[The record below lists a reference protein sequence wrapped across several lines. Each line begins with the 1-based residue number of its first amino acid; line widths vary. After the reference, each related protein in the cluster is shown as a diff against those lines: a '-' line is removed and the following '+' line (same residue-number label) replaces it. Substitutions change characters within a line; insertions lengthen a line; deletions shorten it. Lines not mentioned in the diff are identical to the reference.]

1 MSIQCNKAINLE
13 KSTIWQV
20 AVKGP
25 FPGALDY
32 LTARDDLLPGMRVC
46 VPLGRRKVIGLLIAP
61 AEKISVDAKQLKS
74 IDTVLDDQP
83 VVTAAWLMLVQRLA
97 DYYHQPLGLLVDL
110 ALPRRLLD
118 GEAYQ
123 CHGTVY
129 ALTQAGQEQLARLN
143 WAKQAPRQYQALA
156 SARHE
161 PLSLAQ
167 LQQCNITAKV
177 RQQMLEKG
185 WLREKHELIKPVV
198 ANIPATTPHALSA
211 EQQAVLDHCCNNT
224 TPWIGLL
231 EGVTGSGKTEV
242 YLQWVQHLLNQGQQV
257 LVLVPEI
264 GLTPQ
269 TLERFQARLQVPIAS
284 YNSAMTDTE
293 RLKVWYWAHH
303 GAVQVVLGTRSAL
316 LLPFANLGA
325 IIIDES
331 HDHSYWQQTTVYF
344 SGREAALMR
353 GQIESVP
360 VLLGTATPS
369 LEILHHA
376 LQGRYA
382 YWQLTTRHQA
392 SLPTAHMIDMRQ
404 QSIEGGLSYALKQA
418 MATHLERGGQVLVFL
433 NRRGYAPVLL
443 CHSCGWAAKHE
454 GCGRHFTWY
463 QSRHR
468 LTCHHCDIHVAI
480 PTACPQCGAGAE
492 QFVGVGV
499 GTERLETMLKQ
510 TFPDETIVR
519 IDRDVVQH
527 KGALETAL
535 RQVHERDANIIIG
548 TQMIAKGHHFTG
560 VTLVAVVDVDGALY
574 SLDFRALERLGQVI
588 TQVAGRAGR
597 ADKPGEIYLQ
607 THQPDHL
614 LLRLLLKEGYHAL
627 AQKLLID
634 RQQAAWPPFSY
645 LAVIRAEG
653 KQQATVIDALQQ
665 IKQQVSQQSVTQLD
679 LWGPVPCL
687 LSQRAGLHR
696 YQLLLQ
702 ASERKALHQWLQWF
716 EQVPMPRGVRW
727 QLLVDSQE
735 V

>member
-1 MSIQCNKAINLE
+1 M
-13 KSTIWQV
+13 IWRV

-25 FPGALDY
+25 FVSALDY
-32 LTARDDLLPGMRVC
+32 HATQENLQPGVRVR
-46 VPLGRRKVIGLLIAP
+46 VPLGRRSVIGLLIEPVAQ
-61 AEKISVDAKQLKS
+61 ASAGIKQLKT
-74 IDTVLDDQP
+74 IEAVLDAEP
-83 VVTAAWLMLVQRLA
+83 VVTSAWLTLLQRMA
-97 DYYHQPLGLLVDL
+97 HYYHQPLGLLVDL
-110 ALPRRLLD
+110 ALPKRLLM
-118 GEAYQ
+118 GEAYE
-123 CHGTVY
+123 CHRVFY
-129 ALTQAGQEQLARLN
+129 HLTTTGQQQLSLPG
-143 WAKQAPRQYQALA
+143 WSKKAPRQHAALCA
-156 SARHE
+156 AQQTA
-161 PLSLAQ
+161 LSLAA
-167 LQQCNITAKV
+167 LQQLNITAKV
-177 RQQMLEKG
+177 RQEMVAKDWLE
-185 WLREKHELIKPVV
+185 EQADVIKPV
-198 ANIPATTPHALSA
+198 AADIPTSTPHTLSA
-211 EQQAVLDHCCNNT
+211 EQQRALDYCTNAN

-242 YLQWVQHLLNQGQQV
+242 YLQWATHLLKQDKQV

-264 GLTPQ
+264 GLTQQ
-269 TLERFQARLQVPIAS
+269 TLERFQARLQVPVAT
-284 YNSAMTDTE
+284 YHSAMTDTE

-303 GAVQVVLGTRSAL
+303 GLVNVVLGTRSAL

-369 LEILHHA
+369 LEVLHHA

-382 YWQLTTRHQA
+382 YWQLTARHQA
-392 SLPTAHMIDMRQ
+392 TLPAAHMIDMRQ
-404 QSIEGGLSYALKQA
+404 QRIDGGLSYALKQVIA
-418 MATHLERGGQVLVFL
+418 QHLNQGGQVVVFL

-468 LTCHHCDIHVAI
+468 LACHHCDVTAAI
-480 PTACPQCGAGAE
+480 PTACPQCGAGAD
-492 QFVGVGV
+492 QFIGVGA
-499 GTERLETMLKQ
+499 GTERLEALLKQ
-510 TFPDETIVR
+510 AFPAQTILR

-527 KGALETAL
+527 KGALDAAL
-535 RQVHERDANIIIG
+535 QQVHSGEANIIIG

-574 SLDFRALERLGQVI
+574 SLDFRALERLGQVM

-597 ADKPGEIYLQ
+597 ADKPGEVYLQ
-607 THQPDHL
+607 THQPDHP

-627 AQKLLID
+627 AEKLLVD
-634 RQQAAWPPFSY
+634 RQQAGWPPFSY
-645 LAVIRAEG
+645 LAVVRAEG
-653 KQQATVIDALQQ
+653 KQQGAVIEALQQ
-665 IKQQVSQQSVTQLD
+665 LKQQISTQQDEQLS

-687 LSQRAGLHR
+687 LAQRAGLHR

-702 ASERKALHQWLQWF
+702 ATQRKALHQWLQWL
-716 EQVPMPRGVRW
+716 EQVTIPTGVRL
-727 QLLVDSQE
+727 QVLVDPQE